1 MSDPTAAGRD
11 AARVAVITGA
21 ARGIGRACAEALAA
35 DGWSVAVAYRSD
47 ETDAKEV
54 LAGIE
59 ARGGTGIVVHLDL
72 LEEASIADAF
82 RDVSE
87 RLGPVTGLVNNAG
100 YSKDGLIVKYPVETY
115 DRTMD
120 TNVRG
125 AYLCAQAALRS
136 MLRARWGRIVN
147 VSSAIAIRANAG
159 QSAYVTSKTALLGL
173 TRGLAR
179 EVGGRGITVNA
190 VCPGLV
196 ATDMTSHLDD
206 DAQAFYVQQTP
217 VGRTAR
223 LEEVAA
229 AVVFLMS
236 DGATYVNGIALP
248 VDGGLT
254 A

>member
-1 MSDPTAAGRD
+1 MSDPTSTERD
-11 AARVAVITGA
+11 VARVAVVTGA

-35 DGWSVAVAYRSD
+35 EGWSVAVAYRTD
-47 ETDAKEV
+47 EADAAAV

-59 ARGGTGIVVHLDL
+59 ARGGTGTLVRLDL

-82 RDVSE
+82 REVAE

-100 YSKDGLIVKYPVETY
+100 YSKDGLIIKYPVETY

-147 VSSAIAIRANAG
+147 VSSAIAIRANPG

-173 TRGLAR
+173 TRALAR

-196 ATDMTSHLDD
+196 ATDMTSHLDET
-206 DAQAFYVQQTP
+206 AQAFYIEQTP
-217 VGRTAR
+217 AGRTAR

-229 AVVFLMS
+229 AVAFLMS
-236 DGATYVNGIALP
+236 DAASYVNGVALP

>member
-1 MSDPTAAGRD
+1 MSEATRD
-11 AARVAVITGA
+11 IQRVAVVTGA
-21 ARGIGRACAEALAA
+21 TRGIGRACAEALAA
-35 DGWSVAVAYRSD
+35 DGWAVALGFRTD
-47 ETDAKEV
+47 EPEARAA

-59 ARGGTGIVVHLDL
+59 ARGGSGMAVKIDL
-72 LEEASIADAF
+72 LDDSSVSDAF
-82 RDVSE
+82 REVSE

-100 YSKDGLIVKYPVETY
+100 FSKDGLLMKYAMETY

-125 AYLCAQAALRS
+125 AYLCAQAGLRT

-147 VSSAIAIRANAG
+147 VSSAIAIRANVG
-159 QSAYVTSKTALLGL
+159 QSAYATSKTALLGL
-173 TRGLAR
+173 TRALAR

-196 ATDMTSHLDD
+196 DTEMTSHLDE
-206 DAQAFYVQQTP
+206 AGRAFYTDQTP
-217 VGRTAR
+217 IGRTAH

-236 DGATYVNGIALP
+236 DAASYVNGVSLP